1 MHRQIINACMVI
13 MNNKNT
19 HFDLNNTGIVRD
31 LNSHLTLS

>member
-1 MHRQIINACMVI
+1 MVM

-19 HFDLNNTGIVRD
+19 HFDLNNTGIVGD